1 MRIIKYSDARQNLR
15 SELDLVVSDSEVT
28 CIISKNNQVV
38 IIGKDEYDRMI
49 SIISTRVELID
60 QAKS

>member
-38 IIGKDEYDRMI
+38 IISKDEYDRMI
-49 SIISTRVELID
+49 SIISTKAKSID
-60 QAKS
+60 QGKS